1 MKIFL
6 DWLRNFD
13 AIKAVVLA
21 IVAIFT
27 SWYDLKQEVMVSKS
41 DTIQVKRD
49 LEERLKAQDKVDA
62 AQTLAI
68 HDLHEEIN
76 RGFLDLRADIRSINS
91 GRKAQ

>member
-1 MKIFL
+1 MKLFIE
-6 DWLRNFD
+6 WLKNFD

-27 SWYDLKQEVMVSKS
+27 SWYDLKQEVQISKA
-41 DTIQVKRD
+41 DTIQVKKD
-49 LEERLKAQDKVDA
+49 LDSRLASQDKVDS
-62 AQTLAI
+62 AQTQAI
-68 HDLHEEIN
+68 HDLHDEIN